1 MATNINPLTDIED
14 DLLELARAADAVALL
29 ERHLRASLA
38 VALVLVIGHV
48 SPALAV
54 QALLPERVVPAV
66 SSAARG
72 GIRLELAED
81 GRTLRY
87 ALDYEALEGEIRG
100 VQLRFGQ
107 AEGVGGI
114 FAWLCGTPGH
124 AGPRGTPACPA
135 APGRLEGELGPDRVV
150 GPVEQGVSPGQF
162 PALLEALSN
171 GLLYVQVESS
181 RFESGELRAQ
191 LRLDVPRPEAA
202 RPR

>member
-1 MATNINPLTDIED
+1 MLHGS
-14 DLLELARAADAVALL
+14 LEPRP
-29 ERHLRASLA
+29 RTSLA
-38 VALVLVIGHV
+38 VAAVLVIGHV
-48 SPALAV
+48 SPVMAGSIADAPLAV

-66 SSAARG
+66 SSSARG

-107 AEGVGGI
+107 AESVGGI

-191 LRLDVPRPEAA
+191 LRLA
-202 RPR
+202 RAELHGGG